1 MFLVFLSLS
10 FLLLLPP
17 LAKADCLLHVF
28 IKAVEVVVQEV
39 VVVLVVMGTPSLT
52 GGEEANYRS
61 TCGGA
66 PGEALSSD
74 WLLKC
79 TLTPPPPPPPLR
91 LFARLASRNF

>member
-1 MFLVFLSLS
+1 M
-10 FLLLLPP
+10 
-17 LAKADCLLHVF
+17 F
-28 IKAVEVVVQEV
+28 IKAVEVVVQE

-79 TLTPPPPPPPLR
+79 TLTPPPPPPPPL
-91 LFARLASRNF
+91 LFARLARRNF

>member
-1 MFLVFLSLS
+1 M
-10 FLLLLPP
+10 LL
-17 LAKADCLLHVF
+17 
-28 IKAVEVVVQEV
+28 
-39 VVVLVVMGTPSLT
+39 VMGTPSLT

-79 TLTPPPPPPPLR
+79 TLTPPPSPPPLL
-91 LFARLASRNF
+91 LFARLAGRNF